1 MVLVATSKGLK
12 PMGLGLL
19 SQGLLVGCASLI
31 FQTAAA
37 LAMKAETHP
46 EYHAIKAECSCGTE
60 IQIGSTLAEDIRLDI
75 CSSCHPFYTGKQKTI
90 DSGGRVERY
99 RKRFGNR
106 TSAGS

>member
-1 MVLVATSKGLK
+1 
-12 PMGLGLL
+12 MGLGLL
-19 SQGLLVGCASLI
+19 SQGLLVSCSILI
-31 FQTAAA
+31 LQTAEARA
-37 LAMKAETHP
+37 IKAETHP

-60 IQIGSTLAEDIRLDI
+60 IQIGSTLAEDIRLDV

-90 DSGGRVERY
+90 DSGGRVDRY